1 MLSLGSWYWWFSF
14 EVWGPFLLRRKRPQW
29 SLLTA
34 SHWMNTVS
42 PNLLF
47 IQWMGSKRGFA
58 FLFVQTSLVN
68 SITTNQIMKAM
79 QRELIQDCVVSS
91 RIDAHT
97 FKSIKGLMVA
107 SDCKDMSTF
116 VKQAL
121 ISQCHKITKDLSDE
135 LIQQIKAN
143 NQ

>member
-1 MLSLGSWYWWFSF
+1 
-14 EVWGPFLLRRKRPQW
+14 
-29 SLLTA
+29 
-34 SHWMNTVS
+34 
-42 PNLLF
+42 
-47 IQWMGSKRGFA
+47 MGGKGGFA
-58 FLFVQTSLVN
+58 FLFVQTFLVN
-68 SITTNQIMKAM
+68 SITINPIIKAM
-79 QRELIQDCVVSS
+79 HRQSIQDCVVSS
-91 RIDAHT
+91 RVDAHT

-121 ISQCHKITKDLSDE
+121 ITQCHKITKDLSDE

>member
-1 MLSLGSWYWWFSF
+1 
-14 EVWGPFLLRRKRPQW
+14 
-29 SLLTA
+29 
-34 SHWMNTVS
+34 
-42 PNLLF
+42 
-47 IQWMGSKRGFA
+47 MGGKGGFA
-58 FLFVQTSLVN
+58 FLFVQTFLVN
-68 SITTNQIMKAM
+68 SKTTNQIMKAM

-121 ISQCHKITKDLSDE
+121 ITQCHKITKDLSNE

>member
-1 MLSLGSWYWWFSF
+1 MKSADSISLDEYSIT
-14 EVWGPFLLRRKRPQW
+14 K
-29 SLLTA
+29 LT
-34 SHWMNTVS
+34 SHSMN
-42 PNLLF
+42 
-47 IQWMGSKRGFA
+47 GGKGGFA
-58 FLFVQTSLVN
+58 FLFVQTFLVN

-79 QRELIQDCVVSS
+79 QRQSIQDCVVSS
-91 RIDAHT
+91 RVDAHT

-116 VKQAL
+116 VKKAL
-121 ISQCHKITKDLSDE
+121 IAQCHKITKDLSDE